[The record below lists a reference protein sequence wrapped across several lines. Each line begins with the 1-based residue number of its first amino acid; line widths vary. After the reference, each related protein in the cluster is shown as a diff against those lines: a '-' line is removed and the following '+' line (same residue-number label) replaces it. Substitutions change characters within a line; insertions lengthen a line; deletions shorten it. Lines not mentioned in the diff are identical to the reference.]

1 MPDEKNES
9 TVKHPM
15 TNQIQ
20 FFKRTIYPA
29 VHKHK
34 FAWPFHTPVDPVKL
48 QLPDYFDVIKQPM
61 DLSLIKKKME
71 TMQYKSAKEIIA
83 DFDLMF
89 NNCYTYNRPTEDVT
103 IMAKRVQEFLHNKVK
118 SMPPVETVIEPK
130 QKKPKKVVPPVLPA
144 LPAVHPAAPPVTQGI
159 PPRLV
164 DVEPNKSRSDCF
176 NLLLVHRVRQILQPL
191 HLRLLLQHC
200 RQRLVCH
207 NYTLH
212 QVRLLLPND
221 LCDKIRSEDRNLN

>member
-89 NNCYTYNRPTEDVT
+89 NNCYTYNRPTKKLYLWDNMFLEL
-103 IMAKRVQEFLHNKVK
+103 IM
-118 SMPPVETVIEPK
+118 
-130 QKKPKKVVPPVLPA
+130 
-144 LPAVHPAAPPVTQGI
+144 GI
-159 PPRLV
+159 SFISV
-164 DVEPNKSRSDCF
+164 N
-176 NLLLVHRVRQILQPL
+176 
-191 HLRLLLQHC
+191 
-200 RQRLVCH
+200 
-207 NYTLH
+207 
-212 QVRLLLPND
+212 
-221 LCDKIRSEDRNLN
+221 